1 LFSAR
6 WLFGPHGISEIRKSL
21 DHQHAMR
28 SLLDRSY
35 CLTLLAEA
43 LGAEG
48 TCEAALGFCEE
59 ALEFGQRT
67 GGRCYEPE
75 THRVRGEM
83 SLGMG
88 DDARLPEAEGEFECA
103 LHLARQAQCRLLE
116 IRAAVSYLRLRRRLS
131 DVTGGRAVLT
141 EVLSAFTE
149 GLDSPLVSAARKLLG

>member
-1 LFSAR
+1 
-6 WLFGPHGISEIRKSL
+6 
-21 DHQHAMR
+21 MR

-43 LGAEG
+43 LGGEG
-48 TCEAALGFCEE
+48 ACEAALGLCEE

-83 SLGMG
+83 LLCIG
-88 DDARLPEAEGEFECA
+88 DDARLREAEFEFERA
-103 LHLARQAQCRLLE
+103 LQLARQAQCRLLE

-149 GLDSPLVSAARKLLG
+149 GLDSLVVSDAQKLLGQQVIQN